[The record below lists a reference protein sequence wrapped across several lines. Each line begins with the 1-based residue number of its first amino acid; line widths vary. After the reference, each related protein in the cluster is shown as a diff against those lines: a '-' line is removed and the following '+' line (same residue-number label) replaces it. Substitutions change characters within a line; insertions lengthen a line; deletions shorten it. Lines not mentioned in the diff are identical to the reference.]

1 MCGIAGAVE
10 KNNTREKWRDILFA
24 MGKSIE
30 HRGPDDSGI
39 WFDEKAGVGFAHQR
53 LSIIDLS
60 EHGKQPMI
68 SKSGRFVIAY
78 NGEIYN
84 FLHIKDMLSSYS
96 IPWQGGSDTEVVL
109 AAIDIWGL
117 EKAIE
122 KFIGMFAFALFDKQ
136 EQKIF
141 LVRDRLG
148 IKPLY
153 YSIFPQKIIFGS
165 ELKPIKLY
173 PGFEKQINRDVLA
186 LFLRHNY
193 IPAPY
198 SIYKNT
204 YKLTPGSIL
213 EICLKS
219 FDIKENTFWSAKDQ
233 ALKGQN
239 KPYQLDE
246 SNAVK
251 DLESLLL
258 HAVKIRMISD
268 VPLGAFLSGGIDST
282 TITAMMQSLSSTP
295 VRTFSIGFHEKEYN
309 ESQHARA
316 IARYLGTD
324 HTELIVTPEQL
335 LDVVPKIS
343 SIFDEPFSDSSQI
356 PTYLLASLTREHVTV
371 SLSGDGGDE
380 LFGGYLRYNLGHDLW
395 KKIGWL
401 PVVMRN
407 FLAGFIEI
415 IPMGLLDKY
424 GQNITKTAGRYSASG
439 TAGAKVQA
447 LAEILAASDFK
458 DLYKRLV
465 SHWKFPDA
473 IVIAS
478 KEAASLFDF
487 SKDLDRF
494 HDLYHRMMFL
504 DLVTYLPDDILTK
517 LDRTTMAVSLEAR
530 VPVLDHRV
538 VEFAWKLPL
547 SMKVKEQDNKWILKQ
562 VLYKYVPEELV
573 NRPKMG
579 FGIPIDQW
587 LRSSLRDWAESLLD
601 ESTLKQEGF
610 FNSEMIRRKLDE
622 HVKGIRNWH
631 YYLWDILMF
640 QEWLHKCH

>member
-10 KNNTREKWRDILFA
+10 KNNTREKWRDTLFA

-84 FLHIKDMLSSYS
+84 FFHIKDMLSSYS
-96 IPWQGGSDTEVVL
+96 VPWQGGSDTEVVL

-153 YSIFPQKIIFGS
+153 YSIFPKKIIFGS
-165 ELKPIKLY
+165 ELKPIKLC

-239 KPYQLDE
+239 EPYQLDE

-258 HAVKIRMISD
+258 DAVKIRMISD

-295 VRTFSIGFHEKEYN
+295 VRTFSIGFHEKKYN

-335 LDVVPKIS
+335 LDMVPKIS

-356 PTYLLASLTREHVTV
+356 PTYLLALLTREHVTV

-401 PVVMRN
+401 PVVMRK

-424 GQNITKTAGRYSASG
+424 GQNIAKTAGRYSASG
-439 TAGAKVQA
+439 TAGAKVRA
-447 LAEILAASDFK
+447 LAEILTASDFE

-478 KEAASLFDF
+478 KEAASLLDS

-517 LDRTTMAVSLEAR
+517 VDRTTMAVSLEAR

-610 FNSEMIRRKLDE
+610 FNTEMIRRKFDE
-622 HVKGIRNWH
+622 HVKGSRNWH

>member
-10 KNNTREKWRDILFA
+10 KNNTREKWRNTLFA

-96 IPWQGGSDTEVVL
+96 VPWQGGSDTEVVL

-153 YSIFPQKIIFGS
+153 YSIFPKKIIFGS

-173 PGFEKQINRDVLA
+173 PGFEKKINRDVLA

-324 HTELIVTPEQL
+324 HTELIVSPEQL

-356 PTYLLASLTREHVTV
+356 PTYLLALLTREHVTV

-395 KKIGWL
+395 KKIGRL
-401 PVVMRN
+401 PVVMRK

-424 GQNITKTAGRYSASG
+424 GQNIAKTAGRYSASG
-439 TAGAKVQA
+439 TAGAKVRA
-447 LAEILAASDFK
+447 LAEILAASDFE

-504 DLVTYLPDDILTK
+504 DLVTYLPDDILAK
-517 LDRTTMAVSLEAR
+517 VDRTTMAVSLEAR

-610 FNSEMIRRKLDE
+610 FNTEMIRRKLDE